1 MLYNINQVLHCSLN
15 FYPLMNP
22 TRIYLSL
29 TKVLEIVEFP
39 RVDELKRSKE
49 TLATT

>member
-1 MLYNINQVLHCSLN
+1 MFYVINQVLHCSLN